1 MAVGWKV
8 VVEDEAI
15 HIANHFAQ
23 NGIAV
28 AAANYRLAPLAAYP
42 DFIDDA
48 AAAVAWVQAHIAQY
62 GGNPRA
68 MFVAGH
74 SAGGYLAAS
83 VGIAPEYLAPY
94 GVTLADIAGVI
105 PISGQMFTHTAIR
118 KARGITEPQAT
129 PVLDEAAPCYHV
141 RKDAPPFTLAICAD
155 DDMPLRVE
163 ENRFFVAMLQYVG
176 HPQVA
181 YLQIADR
188 DHGSVADKIPEPDDP
203 VSIAILSFITKHAR
217 Q

>member
-1 MAVGWKV
+1 MVKNIAYRIGTKMTPYEQERCKLDLYLPAGKTGFPVIVWFHGGGLEGGCK
-8 VVEDEAI
+8 DEAI

-48 AAAVAWVQAHIAQY
+48 AAAVAWVQAHIAEY

-141 RKDAPPFTLAICAD
+141 RKDAPPFLAICAD

-176 HPQVA
+176 
-181 YLQIADR
+181 
-188 DHGSVADKIPEPDDP
+188 
-203 VSIAILSFITKHAR
+203 ILR
-217 Q
+217 